1 MDANSSLLK
10 DKVISQQDMR
20 DMKSKLFAKQM
31 SVPQLE
37 SALLTNEIAQTDKQ
51 KEISELEHTISQQKM
66 LYQQAAQTLK
76 SGIDEWKRKYIITSP
91 VEGKVAFVV
100 PLQENQFLPAGKII
114 GYVNPPDSRY
124 YAMVELTQNNFGK
137 IRAGQKVQLRFDA
150 YPYAEFG
157 YVEGRLNYVSKVP
170 SDSGFLATIDLPRG
184 LRTNYNLDVQ
194 YRSGLRSQ
202 AIIITRDSRLLERF
216 YYNIF
221 SGVHR

>member
-76 SGIDEWKRKYIITSP
+76 SGIDEWKQYIITSP
-91 VEGKVAFVV
+91 VEGKSSLREF
-100 PLQENQFLPAGKII
+100 PLQGKQFLPSGKII

-150 YPYAEFG
+150 YPYTEFG

-202 AIIITRDSRLLERF
+202 AVIITKDCRLLERF